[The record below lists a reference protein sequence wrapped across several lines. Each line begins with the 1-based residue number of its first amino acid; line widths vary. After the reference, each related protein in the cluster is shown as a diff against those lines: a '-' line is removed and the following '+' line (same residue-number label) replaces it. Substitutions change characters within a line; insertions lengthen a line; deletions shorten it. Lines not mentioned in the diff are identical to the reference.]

1 MNRSTPFLV
10 GSGVLTGLA
19 GLAVAQA
26 VPWTLQS
33 SSGPIDAVADAV
45 GTYTPG
51 SVGRWIVSKFGQPDA
66 PIVEVIVV
74 VVLLGLFAWL
84 GTQFSKRPF
93 LPGICYL
100 VFALIGF
107 GAILRLGESEVESS
121 LGMAAGLVT
130 WVVVTRIFAAP
141 LYTLAGDDLETARRQ
156 FLIRFG
162 LVALVTAGVS
172 VLGAF
177 PHRKR
182 QRVEQERLL
191 LRLPITRG
199 EPPEGASLGI
209 AGITPWQT
217 TTEKFYEYKTGGVSV
232 IPWYDW
238 KLRIHGLVD
247 RELTLTYEDLVNRM
261 NRKPAEAWITM
272 CGVTNEVGGDTV
284 GNAFWSGVLIRE
296 LLAEAGVQ
304 DGASAVLQK
313 SEDGWSCETPITALT
328 DGRNAMLAL
337 AMNGAP
343 LELEHGFPVRMI
355 VPGLYGYASATKWIV
370 DLEVTTFD
378 LVEGDGVRDG
388 YSERGPIKTQSRID
402 LPEDGA
408 ELGVRSVPIGGVAW
422 APHVGISA
430 VEYQIDGS
438 GWQPADLGAST
449 KTHDTWVQWAAVVD
463 LEPGKHV
470 LVVRATDNSGL
481 VQTDVESKPKPD
493 GATGLHQVEFTT
505 T

>member
-1 MNRSTPFLV
+1 MNQGAHFKV
-10 GSGVLTGLA
+10 VAGVLTGLA

-26 VPWTLQS
+26 VPWTLQA
-33 SSGPIDAVADAV
+33 SSGPIDAVADAI

-74 VVLLGLFAWL
+74 VVMLAVFGWL
-84 GTQFSKRPF
+84 GTQFSQRPF
-93 LPGICYL
+93 LPGLCYL
-100 VFALIGF
+100 AFALTGF
-107 GAILRLGESEVESS
+107 ASIVRLGESEIESS
-121 LGMAAGLVT
+121 FGMAAGLIT
-130 WVVVTRIFAAP
+130 WVVVTRVFAAP

-162 LVALVTAGVS
+162 VVAAITAGVS
-172 VLGAF
+172 VVGVL
-177 PHRKR
+177 PRRKR

-191 LRLPITRG
+191 LRLPISRG

-217 TTEKFYEYKTGGVSV
+217 PTEKFYEYKTGGVSV
-232 IPWYDW
+232 IPWYEW
-238 KLRIHGLVD
+238 ELRIHGMVD
-247 RELTLTYEDLVNRM
+247 NELTLTYEDLVTRM
-261 NRKPAEAWITM
+261 NRKPTEAWVTL
-272 CGVTNEVGGDTV
+272 CGVTNEVGGDRI

-304 DGASAVLQK
+304 KGADAVLQK
-313 SEDGWSCETPITALT
+313 SEDGWTCETPLVALT
-328 DGRNAMLAL
+328 DERNAMLAL

-343 LELEHGFPVRMI
+343 LELEHGFPVRTI
-355 VPGLYGYASATKWIV
+355 VPGLYGYASATKWLV
-370 DLEVTTFD
+370 ELEVTQFS
-378 LVEGDGVRDG
+378 LVEGDGFRDG
-388 YSERGPIKTQSRID
+388 YAERGPVQTQSRID
-402 LPEDGA
+402 LPEQDA

-430 VEYQIDGS
+430 VEFQIDGS
-438 GWQPADLGAST
+438 AWQSADLGAST
-449 KTHDTWVQWAAVVD
+449 KTNDTWVQWAAVVD
-463 LEPGKHV
+463 LEPGDHV
-470 LVVRATDNSGL
+470 LVVRATDKSGQ

-505 T
+505 V